1 MFILDCLTTQ
11 VLKVSGIKFESA
23 VLRNEEELPEMI
35 ENDSEIILEKVEE
48 EQNAMPSDDDSDS
61 GGTLLNMSYN
71 RKKTFDQ
78 GFNGEQ
84 ENNVDTENNWRLE
97 MERVLPQ
104 LKVVIRADPRH
115 TDWRAHLEQIK
126 MLHKEIE
133 GVRQ

>member
-23 VLRNEEELPEMI
+23 VLRNEEEPLEMV
-35 ENDSEIILEKVEE
+35 ENDNEIILEKVEE
-48 EQNAMPSDDDSDS
+48 EQNAMPSDDESDS
-61 GGTLLNMSYN
+61 GGTRLNMNFN

-78 GFNGEQ
+78 GFNGDQ
-84 ENNVDTENNWRLE
+84 ENNLDTENWRLE

-126 MLHKEIE
+126 TLHKEIE
-133 GVRQ
+133 GVRN